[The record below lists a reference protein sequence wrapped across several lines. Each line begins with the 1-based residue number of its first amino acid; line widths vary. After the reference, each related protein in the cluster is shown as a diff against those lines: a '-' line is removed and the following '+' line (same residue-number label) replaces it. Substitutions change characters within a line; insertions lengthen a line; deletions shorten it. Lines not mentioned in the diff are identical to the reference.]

1 VVTVTALR
9 HDPGSDGR
17 EHDASA
23 DPAFEL
29 SNASFSVEGRTL
41 LAPTSLSFR
50 RGRVHGIIGHNG
62 SGKSTL
68 LKLLARQMRPT
79 TGRIDFAGLPLE
91 SHGPRAF
98 ARQVAYLPQNTP
110 VATGLTVRELVGF
123 GRYPW
128 HGPLGRMSP
137 EDRSHVNEALR
148 LSHVEALADRLVDTL
163 SGGERQRAWIAML
176 VAQNSAFILLDEPTS
191 ALDLAHQ
198 IDVLRLLR
206 DLSRNRGLGV
216 VAILHDI
223 NMAARFCDEL
233 IALHSGQVRAR
244 GAPDE
249 IMRGDVLEQ
258 IYGIPM
264 GVFPNP
270 ETGAP
275 IGFAR

>member
-1 VVTVTALR
+1 MR
-9 HDPGSDGR
+9 D
-17 EHDASA
+17 
-23 DPAFEL
+23 
-29 SNASFSVEGRTL
+29 ASFSIEGRTL
-41 LAPTSLSFR
+41 LAPTNLTLA
-50 RGRVHGIIGHNG
+50 RGRVYGIIGHNG

-68 LKLLARQMRPT
+68 LKLLARQMAPT
-79 TGRIDFAGLPLE
+79 TGHIAFGGLPLDRQ
-91 SHGPRAF
+91 GARAF
-98 ARQVAYLPQNTP
+98 ARQVAYLPQTVP
-110 VATGLTVRELVGF
+110 AATGLTVRELVGF

-128 HGPLGRMSP
+128 HGPLGRMGP
-137 EDRSHVNEALR
+137 EDRAQVKEALR
-148 LSHVEALADRLVDTL
+148 LSQVEPLADRLVDTL

-206 DLSRNRGLGV
+206 DLSRERRLGV

-233 IALHSGQVRAR
+233 IALHSGRIRAQ
-244 GAPDE
+244 GAPDD
-249 IMRGDVLEQ
+249 IMHGEVLER

-275 IGFAR
+275 IGYAR